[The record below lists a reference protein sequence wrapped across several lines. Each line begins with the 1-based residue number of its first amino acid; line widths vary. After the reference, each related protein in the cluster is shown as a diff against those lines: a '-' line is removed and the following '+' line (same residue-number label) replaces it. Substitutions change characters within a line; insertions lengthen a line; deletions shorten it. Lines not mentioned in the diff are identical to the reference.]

1 MTEKPREILDRVYAL
16 SGPDEAERVYDE
28 WATAYDADTVQG
40 LGYVG
45 PAVAATRL
53 AELTAATDVVLDA
66 GCGTG
71 LAGAELAERADVTI
85 DGVDLSQGMLDQ
97 ARARG
102 VYRRLDRADLTRRL
116 DIDDD
121 TYDAAIC
128 VGTLTDG
135 HVGPAALDELARVV
149 RPGGSIVAT
158 VLGRAWE
165 PGGYRAHVDEL
176 AAAGV
181 VRVLE
186 AEVRP
191 YHERENIDCRLC
203 VLEVC

>member
-1 MTEKPREILDRVYAL
+1 MSDTPKDILDRVYAMK
-16 SGPDEAERVYDE
+16 GPDEAEHVYDE
-28 WATAYDADTVQG
+28 WAERYDDDTVAG

-45 PAVAATRL
+45 PAVAAAKLVEL
-53 AELTAATDVVLDA
+53 ARPEVVLDA

-71 LAGAELAERADVTI
+71 LVGMELAKRIDVTL
-85 DGVDLSQGMLDQ
+85 DGVDLSPGMLDQ

-102 VYRRLDRADLTRRL
+102 IYRNLTRADLTQRL
-116 DIDDD
+116 DIADD

-149 RPGGSIVAT
+149 RPGGPIVAT

-176 AAAGV
+176 AAPGV

-186 AEVRP
+186 AVVRP